1 MRAEGKPDTIRNEN
15 FDDSIHFKS
24 KEPLMPHDK
33 PPKPFYP
40 LNIAILTVS
49 DTRSLAED
57 TSGQYL
63 EDSIRAAGHHLAAR
77 ELHKDDKYT
86 IRARV
91 AAWIADPAVQVVLIT
106 GGTGFYGRDNTPEAV
121 AVLFDKTIDGF
132 GEAFRA
138 ASIAE
143 IGMSTLQSR
152 ALAGMAN
159 RTAVF
164 CLPGS
169 TGACKTAWEHVL
181 KEQLDSR
188 TRPCNFYPHL
198 TREAS

>member
-1 MRAEGKPDTIRNEN
+1 MSKHAEKA
-15 FDDSIHFKS
+15 
-24 KEPLMPHDK
+24 
-33 PPKPFYP
+33 FYP
-40 LNIAILTVS
+40 LNIAVLTVS
-49 DTRSLAED
+49 DTRTLAED

-63 EDSIRAAGHHLAAR
+63 QDALTEAGHHLAAR
-77 ELHKDDKYT
+77 VLLTDDKYA
-86 IRARV
+86 IRAQV
-91 AAWIADPAVQVVLIT
+91 ATWIADPAVQVVLIT

-121 AVLFDKTIDGF
+121 SVLFDKSIDGF

-138 ASIAE
+138 ASMLE
-143 IGMSTLQSR
+143 IGLSTMQSR

-169 TGACKTAWEHVL
+169 TGACKTGWEMVL
-181 KEQLDSR
+181 QEQLDSR

-198 TREAS
+198 TRQE